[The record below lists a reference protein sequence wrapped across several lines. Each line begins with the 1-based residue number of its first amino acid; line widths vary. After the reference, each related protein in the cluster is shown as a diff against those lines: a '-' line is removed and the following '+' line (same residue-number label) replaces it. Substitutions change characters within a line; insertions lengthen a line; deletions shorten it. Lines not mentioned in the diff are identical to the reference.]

1 METDFIKSASYSDN
15 CLEVKFSRQIYFT
28 WITIGL
34 LWVKINRSLHHRFP
48 PPPTVIQFV
57 TWDWFNQQCK
67 QSHSH
72 FVFYRRHIPKHKM
85 ASTILSTWWNVNLEI
100 SPHECRSSSLTRQ
113 KNMFD
118 ISFLTCQFIR
128 WILGVKYKDSD
139 H

>member
-1 METDFIKSASYSDN
+1 M
-15 CLEVKFSRQIYFT
+15 KFSLHIYFKG
-28 WITIGL
+28 I
-34 LWVKINRSLHHRFP
+34 KIDFPSIEVNRSLHHRLP
-48 PPPTVIQFV
+48 PPPQPQFV

-100 SPHECRSSSLTRQ
+100 SPHECRFSSLTRQ

-118 ISFLTCQFIR
+118 ISFLTCRSIR
-128 WILGVKYKDSD
+128 WILGVKYKNSHRQDINRWS